1 MRRRRFMEFLAGS
14 PLLASLPSE
23 AWAAADLA
31 GPQDALN
38 VMDFEEAARKACPP
52 AHFGYMATGVD
63 DDLTLKAN
71 HEAYQRIQLRPHRMV
86 DVRQVDTRVDLFG
99 TRWDSPV
106 FLCPAGSQRG
116 FHPEGELATA
126 RAAGARRNLMALSTV
141 SSTAVEDVNRAYGA
155 PVWYQLYATS
165 KWEVTEKLVKRA
177 EAAGCPVLLWTVDV
191 MAGRNT
197 ETEARTRRTD
207 TRQCSSC
214 HGQDAPNSLRRKP
227 MFTGID
233 VTGVTNFSP
242 GLTLETIDRL
252 KKITSMKVL
261 IKGIETREDAQ
272 LCCDHGADGI
282 VVSNHGGRA
291 AESGRATIESLPE
304 VVEAVG
310 GRVPVLVDGGIRR
323 GSDVFKALAMGARAV
338 GIGRPYLWGLAAFG
352 QPGVERV
359 IDILRAEFLLTMRQC
374 GARSIDEIKRNSVMW
389 SDGKRA

>member
-1 MRRRRFMEFLAGS
+1 
-14 PLLASLPSE
+14 
-23 AWAAADLA
+23 
-31 GPQDALN
+31 
-38 VMDFEEAARKACPP
+38 
-52 AHFGYMATGVD
+52 
-63 DDLTLKAN
+63 
-71 HEAYQRIQLRPHRMV
+71 
-86 DVRQVDTRVDLFG
+86 
-99 TRWDSPV
+99 V

-197 ETEARTRRTD
+197 ETEARIRRTD